1 MSVYICL
8 AIGIVITTFSL
19 LLMRRLFIFLQT
31 PEDMMTDT
39 LVYFGTILAGST
51 ITISITL

>member
-39 LVYFGTILAGST
+39 LVYFGTIPGRKRHHDFQ
-51 ITISITL
+51 